1 MRARRML
8 AAPAGAAALGAA
20 GATAAT
26 AQQLGGVVQHMTC
39 VAPEDAAGIDAMLA
53 RASSPLAGEGAT
65 FVSESLAAGV
75 DPRALVAIA
84 AHETMLET
92 YGPSQATRNAFG
104 LGPGIAFASERDAI
118 ARAARTLAE
127 LYLPEGR
134 TTLETIGSKWAP
146 IGAAN
151 DPGGLNRDWTR
162 GVGTYFAALGG
173 NPGLPVLASAQAAG
187 ATCAGA
193 PVPAPPKAPAGPE
206 PVPLGPPVVVAWGGA
221 APARGPAPP
230 DGFVFPLALPVGAP
244 AAYEEPPPGAC
255 EAEGFR
261 CGVTV
266 ATVADAHAVAAAAGA
281 LRGATAAERE
291 EGIAFWVES
300 GGGDRLGYGPLAGYA
315 PGIVEGAAVAAG
327 QPLGTS
333 AGSLRVAWEHAG
345 ARLDPFPIL
354 EATRPPSG

>member
-8 AAPAGAAALGAA
+8 AALAGAAALGATG
-20 GATAAT
+20 GAAAT
-26 AQQLGGVVQHMTC
+26 AQQLEGVVQHMTC
-39 VAPEDAAGIDAMLA
+39 VAPDDAAGIDAMLA

-65 FVSESLAAGV
+65 FVDESLAAGI

-92 YGPSQATRNAFG
+92 YGPSQSINNAFG

-151 DPGGLNRDWTR
+151 DPAGLNRNWTR

-173 NPGLPVLASAQAAG
+173 DPGLPVLASGQTAAT
-187 ATCAGA
+187 TCDGS
-193 PVPAPPKAPAGPE
+193 VPAAPQGPATQEQGPE
-206 PVPLGPPVVVAWGGA
+206 GPPVVVAWGGA
-221 APARGPAPP
+221 APSRGPAPP
-230 DGFVFPLALPVGAP
+230 DGFVFPLALPVSAP

-255 EAEGFR
+255 AAGGFR
-261 CGVTV
+261 CGVTLSS
-266 ATVADAHAVAAAAGA
+266 AAGRHAVASAAGT
-281 LRGATAAERE
+281 LRAATAAEQE
-291 EGIAFWVES
+291 EGIAFWVATAA
-300 GGGDRLGYGPLAGYA
+300 GDRLGYGPLAGYA
-315 PGIVEGAAVAAG
+315 PGVAEGAAVAAG

-333 AGSLRVAWEHAG
+333 AGSLRVAWERGG
-345 ARLDPFPIL
+345 ARLDPYPIL
-354 EATRPPSG
+354 EATRPPAG